1 MKQPCQVLYSG
12 ILFAGL
18 FINIFSIG
26 CSGNKQAAASAISKE
41 AITESINN
49 GEWVFT
55 ANYVMPQS
63 GRSRSTNGLYTVTYS
78 ANKFIV
84 YLPYFGK
91 AYTVQLGSSQG
102 PLDFNTSDF
111 DLVKEQKKEGEWLLV
126 LKPKDYKEV
135 QSMNFTLYDNG
146 AADLAVTLT
155 NRSPIS
161 FRGTLAPKK

>member
-1 MKQPCQVLYSG
+1 MKKLFNYLLTG
-12 ILFAGL
+12 IA
-18 FINIFSIG
+18 FISIILTG
-26 CSGNKQAAASAISKE
+26 CSGSKQAAAPDVSKE
-41 AITESINN
+41 AITASINK

-78 ANKFIV
+78 ASKFVV

-91 AYTVQLGSSQG
+91 AYSASIGSSQG
-102 PLDFNTSDF
+102 PLDFTTSDF
-111 DLVKEQKKEGEWLLV
+111 DLSKEQKKEGQWSFV

-135 QSMNFTLYDNG
+135 QSMNFTVYDNG
-146 AADLAVTLT
+146 SADLNVTLT

-161 FRGTLAPKK
+161 FRGNFAPKK

>member
-1 MKQPCQVLYSG
+1 MTR
-12 ILFAGL
+12 LFDYLISMLLIVMAAT
-18 FINIFSIG
+18 G
-26 CSGNKQAAASAISKE
+26 CSGSKQAAAANFSKE
-41 AITESINN
+41 VITEAIDNN
-49 GEWVFT
+49 EWVFT

-84 YLPYFGK
+84 YLPYFGR
-91 AYTVQLGSSQG
+91 AYTAQLGSNQG

-111 DLVKEQKKEGEWLLV
+111 DLVKEQKKEGEWSLTI
-126 LKPKDYKEV
+126 KPKDYKEV

-146 AADLAVTLT
+146 SADLNVTLT

-161 FRGTLAPKK
+161 FRGTVAPKK